1 MAAPLL
7 RVAGRGMHRVPG
19 FAGAATTRQP
29 WVCRASV
36 LQQLPLQQR
45 WAAASSSNKV
55 MESFDEA
62 VADIHDGAFLCVGG
76 FGLCGIPEN
85 LINALVKKGSKNLTA
100 VSNNAGVDDFGLGLL
115 LQKKQI
121 KRMISSYVGENKNFE
136 AQYLS
141 GELEVEL
148 TPQGTLAER
157 LRAGGAGIP
166 AFYTRTAYGTIIQ
179 EGGNIIKYGPGG
191 AKAGVVEISSEAR
204 ESREF
209 DGKGYVMEEAITG
222 DFALVKAW
230 KADERGNLVWK
241 GTSRNFNPDCA
252 RAGKVCI
259 AEVEEI
265 VPAGSL
271 SPEEIHLPGIYVH
284 RVLKGP
290 SYEKR
295 IEKKTLNTGGAI
307 KVNAQR
313 ELIIRRAAKELKDGM
328 YVNLGIGMPTLVSNY
343 TEPGVRVE
351 LQSENGLLGIGPY
364 PVETEVNAD
373 LINAGKE
380 TITMIPGS
388 SLFSSS
394 DSFAMIRGSHVD
406 VTILGAME
414 VAANGDL
421 ANWIIPGKMVKG
433 MGGAMDL
440 VSSDSKVLVVMEHLA
455 KGGRHKLKQSCGL
468 PLTGKRVVDKCITE
482 MGVFEFVKTG
492 PEAPPTLTEIAPGVT
507 LDQVKEA
514 TGFEFK
520 VADPL
525 PVMLAD

>member
-1 MAAPLL
+1 MASPLIRIAGCSLPRVPALAAAAAPLYH
-7 RVAGRGMHRVPG
+7 V
-19 FAGAATTRQP
+19 
-29 WVCRASV
+29 SV
-36 LQQLPLQQR
+36 RQQLPVQHWR
-45 WAAASSSNKV
+45 RAASSSSKV
-55 MESFDEA
+55 MASFDEA
-62 VADIHDGAFLCVGG
+62 VADIKDGSFLCVGG

-85 LINALVKKGSKNLTA
+85 LINALVRKGSKNLTA

-121 KRMISSYVGENKNFE
+121 KRMISSYVGENKLFE
-136 AQYLS
+136 EQYLS
-141 GELEVEL
+141 GQLEVEL

-166 AFYTRTAYGTIIQ
+166 AFFTRTAHGTIIQ
-179 EGGNIIKYGPGG
+179 DGGNIIKYGPGG
-191 AKAGVVEISSEAR
+191 AKAGQVEISSEPR

-209 DGKGYVMEEAITG
+209 DGKGYVMERAITG
-222 DFALVKAW
+222 DFSLIKAW
-230 KADERGNLVWK
+230 KADERGNLVWR
-241 GTSRNFNPDCA
+241 GTARNFNPDCA
-252 RAGKVCI
+252 VAGKVCI

-271 SPEEIHLPGIYVH
+271 SPEEIHLPGIYVQ
-284 RVLKGP
+284 RVLKGE

-295 IEKKTLNTGGAI
+295 IEKKTLQTGGAI
-307 KVNAQR
+307 KVNPQR
-313 ELIIRRAAKELKDGM
+313 ELIIRRAARELTDGM
-328 YVNLGIGMPTLVSNY
+328 YVNLGIGMPTLVGNY
-343 TEPGVRVE
+343 TEPGVRIE

-364 PVETEVNAD
+364 PSEEEVNAD

-414 VAANGDL
+414 VASNGDL

-440 VSSDSKVLVVMEHLA
+440 VSSNSKVLVVMEHLA
-455 KGGRHKLKQSCGL
+455 KGGRHKLKKSCGL
-468 PLTGKRVVDKCITE
+468 PLTGKRVVDRCITE
-482 MGVFEFVKTG
+482 LGVFDFVKTG
-492 PEAPPTLTEIAPGVT
+492 PEAPPTLIEIAPGVT
-507 LDQVKEA
+507 LDYVRES

-520 VADPL
+520 VPDPL

>member
-1 MAAPLL
+1 MQIRQVVPHLVRGASFQWRFLPVEGL
-7 RVAGRGMHRVPG
+7 RRRSFSSASKVVAS
-19 FAGAATTRQP
+19 AQ
-29 WVCRASV
+29 
-36 LQQLPLQQR
+36 
-45 WAAASSSNKV
+45 
-55 MESFDEA
+55 EA
-62 VADIHDGAFLCVGG
+62 LKDVHDGATLCIGG

-85 LINALVKKGSKNLTA
+85 LIEALQQKGTKDLTA
-100 VSNNAGVDDFGLGLL
+100 VSNNAGVDNFGLGLL
-115 LQKKQI
+115 LQSRQI
-121 KRMISSYVGENKNFE
+121 KRMISSYVGENKLFE
-136 AQYLS
+136 EQYLT
-141 GELEVEL
+141 GQLEVEL

-166 AFYTRTAYGTIIQ
+166 AFYTRTAYGTAVH
-179 EGGNIIKYGPGG
+179 EGQNVIKYGPGG
-191 AKAGVVEISSEAR
+191 AKAGDVAIMSQPR
-204 ESREF
+204 ESRDF
-209 DGKGYVMEEAITG
+209 DGKGYIMEKAIVG
-222 DFALVKAW
+222 DFSIVKAW
-230 KADERGNLVWK
+230 KADERGNLVWQ

-265 VPAGSL
+265 VPVGSL

-284 RVLKGP
+284 RVVQGKG
-290 SYEKR
+290 YEKR
-295 IEKKTLNTGGAI
+295 IEKRTVSTGGDI
-307 KVNAQR
+307 KVDKRR
-313 ELIIRRAAKELKDGM
+313 ELIVRRAAKDLKNGM

-343 TEPGVRVE
+343 LEPGVRIE

-364 PVETEVNAD
+364 PPESEVDPD

-394 DSFAMIRGSHVD
+394 ESFGMIRGSKVD

-440 VSSDSKVLVVMEHLA
+440 VSADSKVLVVMEHVA
-455 KGGRHKLKQSCGL
+455 KGNKHKLKPSCSL
-468 PLTGKRVVDKCITE
+468 PLTGKRVVNRCITD
-482 MGVFEFVKTG
+482 MAVFDFVTEG
-492 PEAPPTLTEIAPGVT
+492 PEAPPTLIEIAPDTTV
-507 LDQVKEA
+507 DAVREA

-520 VADPL
+520 VAEPL
-525 PVMLAD
+525 KTMLAD

>member
-1 MAAPLL
+1 MAAVPMRLAL
-7 RVAGRGMHRVPG
+7 GRAV
-19 FAGAATTRQP
+19 
-29 WVCRASV
+29 RASRPQSWVV
-36 LQQLPLQQR
+36 LAPQCFAR
-45 WAAASSSNKV
+45 SFSTSSSKV
-55 MESFDEA
+55 VSSPSEA
-62 VADIHDGAFLCVGG
+62 LKDVPDGATLCIGG

-85 LINALVKKGSKNLTA
+85 LIAALRDKGVKNLTA
-100 VSNNAGVDDFGLGLL
+100 VSNNAGVDNFGLGLL
-115 LQKKQI
+115 LQSRQI
-121 KRMISSYVGENKNFE
+121 KRMISSYVGENKLFE
-136 AQYLS
+136 ELYLT
-141 GELEVEL
+141 GQLEVEL

-166 AFYTRTAYGTIIQ
+166 AFFTRTAYGTAVQ
-179 EGGNIIKYGPGG
+179 EGTNVIKYGPGG
-191 AKAGVVEISSEAR
+191 AKEKDVEIMSTPR

-209 DGKGYVMEEAITG
+209 NGRGYVMEEAIVG

-230 KADERGNLVWK
+230 KADERGNLVWR

-265 VPAGSL
+265 VPVGSL

-284 RVLKGP
+284 RVVKGQG
-290 SYEKR
+290 YEKR
-295 IEKKTLNTGGAI
+295 IEKRTVSSGAGDI
-307 KVNAQR
+307 KVDKRR
-313 ELIIRRAAKELKDGM
+313 ELIIRRAAQELTDGM

-343 TEPGVRVE
+343 LQPGVRIE

-364 PVETEVNAD
+364 PTEAEVDAD

-380 TITMIPGS
+380 TVTMIPGS

-394 DSFAMIRGSHVD
+394 ESFGMIRGSKVD

-440 VSSDSKVLVVMEHLA
+440 VSSDSRVLVVMEHLA
-455 KGGRHKLKQSCGL
+455 KGNKHKLKQSCGL
-468 PLTGKRVVDKCITE
+468 PLTGKRVVNRCITD
-482 MGVFEFVKTG
+482 MAVFDFALEG
-492 PEAPPTLTEIAPGVT
+492 PEVPPTLAEIAPDTTV
-507 LDQVKEA
+507 DAVREA
-514 TGFEFK
+514 TGFDFV
-520 VADPL
+520 VAEPL
-525 PVMLAD
+525 KTMLAN